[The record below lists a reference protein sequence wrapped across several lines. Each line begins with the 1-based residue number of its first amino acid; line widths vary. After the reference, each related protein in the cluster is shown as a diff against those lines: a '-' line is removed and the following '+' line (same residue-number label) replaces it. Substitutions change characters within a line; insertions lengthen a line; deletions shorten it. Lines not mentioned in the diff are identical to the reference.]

1 MTRHISVC
9 LAVTIAYFMLVSCAM
24 LEQQVIQEEPAVESK
39 RKITEPAGWAAEQHK
54 RQQISIWE
62 IRGRLGVQTA
72 SNGGSMDIIWKES
85 NEEFS
90 IRLIA
95 PMGAGSHL
103 IQGNDQF
110 AEILFPDGQR
120 KVVNNVDDVLA
131 TVLDV
136 DLPVSAIKDWV
147 RGLPA
152 RSLPIEKI
160 SWNKQGLLD
169 RVKQAGWNV
178 EMNKY
183 LGNTILMPHAI
194 YVNRDND
201 DELDVRLAL
210 RQWLIDN

>member
-1 MTRHISVC
+1 
-9 LAVTIAYFMLVSCAM
+9 MLVSCATFKK
-24 LEQQVIQEEPAVESK
+24 QVAEEEPVIERK
-39 RKITEPAGWAAEQHK
+39 QKITEPAGWPEEQRK

-72 SNGGSMDIIWKES
+72 TNGGSLDIIWKQS
-85 NEEFS
+85 GEEFS

-103 IQGNDQF
+103 IQGNDQY
-110 AEILFPDGQR
+110 AEIRFPDGQL
-120 KVVNNVDDVLA
+120 KIVNNVDEVLA
-131 TVLDV
+131 SVLDIE
-136 DLPVSAIKDWV
+136 LPVSAVKDWV

-152 RSLPIEKI
+152 KSLSIEKI
-160 SWNKQGLLD
+160 SWNKQGLLE
-169 RVKQAGWNV
+169 RVKQSGWNV

-194 YVNRDND
+194 YVSRENN

>member
-1 MTRHISVC
+1 
-9 LAVTIAYFMLVSCAM
+9 MLVSCATFE
-24 LEQQVIQEEPAVESK
+24 EQVAEEEPVIERK
-39 RKITEPAGWAAEQHK
+39 QKITEPTGWPEEQRK

-72 SNGGSMDIIWKES
+72 TNGGSLDIIWKQS
-85 NEEFS
+85 GEEFS

-103 IQGNDQF
+103 IQGNDQY
-110 AEILFPDGQR
+110 AEIRFPDGQL
-120 KVVNNVDDVLA
+120 KIVNNVDEVLA
-131 TVLDV
+131 SVLDIE
-136 DLPVSAIKDWV
+136 LPVSAVKDWV

-152 RSLPIEKI
+152 KSLSIEKI
-160 SWNKQGLLD
+160 SWNKQGLLE
-169 RVKQAGWNV
+169 RVKQSGWNV

-194 YVNRDND
+194 YVSRENN